1 MIIACLLNPFDV
13 RGGAQNI
20 RRVWTDDFVSSG
32 AAASESRRVSDS
44 ESWQSP
50 GCWADSGLLTC
61 PVLSQGA
68 HILFLALGGHFA
80 WLSGRLQLRRGKFY
94 TFTQNVRQVVTVQ

>member
-20 RRVWTDDFVSSG
+20 RRVWTDDFVRSG
-32 AAASESRRVSDS
+32 AAAAESRRVSDS

-68 HILFLALGGHFA
+68 HIPFLTLGGLAFISPDWAVGYSCGVENSTH
-80 WLSGRLQLRRGKFY
+80 LHKMSVK
-94 TFTQNVRQVVTVQ
+94 

>member
-68 HILFLALGGHFA
+68 HILFLALGGLAFISPDWAVGYSCGAANSTH
-80 WLSGRLQLRRGKFY
+80 LHKMSVK
-94 TFTQNVRQVVTVQ
+94 